1 MSDEP
6 RVWIETDEDAD
17 WLIAVQLNKEQEV
30 PGYVADKHLPRQAAK
45 KARRPVVRLVV
56 EKGYNPSQPRAPKG
70 SPDGGQWV
78 DDTSAAGGGQSAEI
92 GYDTLEGSEPN
103 FEVTGAVEFGKQAS
117 YGHFTEI
124 EAARGEYGKR
134 VNLTIIKHES
144 SPEWGI
150 EHKFSSGGGYRNS
163 TNVLLG
169 KKYDLRTAKKVA
181 AAILNGV
188 TGGTH
193 GNNFAVSAR
202 AMTEVRSILSSRP
215 PTKRPSAAKARRPT
229 VRLVVK

>member
-1 MSDEP
+1 MQRIIVS
-6 RVWIETDEDAD
+6 RIS
-17 WLIAVQLNKEQEV
+17 
-30 PGYVADKHLPRQAAK
+30 
-45 KARRPVVRLVV
+45 VV
-56 EKGYNPSQPRAPKG
+56 EKKYNRSQPRAPKG
-70 SPDGGQWV
+70 GPDGGQWV
-78 DDTSAAGGGQSAEI
+78 DEGAAGGGQSAEI
-92 GYDTLEGSEPN
+92 DYDTLEGSEPN

-134 VNLTIIKHES
+134 VNLTILRHES

-169 KKYDLRTAKKVA
+169 RKYDLRTAKKVA

-193 GNNFAVSAR
+193 GNNFSVSKS
-202 AMTEVRSILSSRP
+202 AMDEVRSIINARP
-215 PTKRPSAAKARRPT
+215 PVKKTFAKSRRPT
-229 VRLVVK
+229 VRVVVK